1 MRSLPDGHSW
11 VWNKSERWIWEQVNM
26 FSFLSHKSHRF
37 KWAFTITFLP
47 ASINFP
53 ILIFC
58 SRTTGPNW
66 TELGCDTPWM
76 VLFQKCVHWSCPTSK
91 MAAMA
96 SDWLKNL
103 KSLKS
108 FFYRTTGFHESKFGS
123 LVQILLG
130 QFPIKILSVDPI
142 NYSWPPWLIM
152 QFFFQPDLK
161 FLTSNFIKIVI
172 LSYLTFIIPELCPL
186 IMCKMTFFSWN

>member
-1 MRSLPDGHSW
+1 MCQLCYHLICQSNLPQQPPLLSSHQLTRAKGWSKLVPSFIVLSL
-11 VWNKSERWIWEQVNM
+11 
-26 FSFLSHKSHRF
+26 LSIH
-37 KWAFTITFLP
+37 
-47 ASINFP
+47 
-53 ILIFC
+53 ILIFS

-66 TELGCDTPWM
+66 TEFGCDTPWM

-91 MAAMA
+91 IAAMA
-96 SDWLKNL
+96 SDWL

-130 QFPIKILSVDPI
+130 QFPINILSVDPI

-172 LSYLTFIIPELCPL
+172 LSYLTFILP
-186 IMCKMTFFSWN
+186 

>member
-1 MRSLPDGHSW
+1 
-11 VWNKSERWIWEQVNM
+11 
-26 FSFLSHKSHRF
+26 
-37 KWAFTITFLP
+37 
-47 ASINFP
+47 
-53 ILIFC
+53 
-58 SRTTGPNW
+58 
-66 TELGCDTPWM
+66 
-76 VLFQKCVHWSCPTSK
+76 
-91 MAAMA
+91 
-96 SDWLKNL
+96 
-103 KSLKS
+103 
-108 FFYRTTGFHESKFGS
+108 

-172 LSYLTFIIPELCPL
+172 LSSLTFIIPELCPL

>member
-1 MRSLPDGHSW
+1 MATGEHVFIFISLELQPTGS
-11 VWNKSERWIWEQVNM
+11 SE
-26 FSFLSHKSHRF
+26 L
-37 KWAFTITFLP
+37 LP
-47 ASINFP
+47 TLFIQHP
-53 ILIFC
+53 LTVHILIF
-58 SRTTGPNW
+58 SSKTT
-66 TELGCDTPWM
+66 EFGCDLPWM
-76 VLFQKCVHWSCPTSK
+76 ILFQKCVHWSCPTSK

-142 NYSWPPWLIM
+142 NYSWPPWLFM
-152 QFFFQPDLK
+152 QFFFSL
-161 FLTSNFIKIVI
+161 I
-172 LSYLTFIIPELCPL
+172 LSFWHPILLKLWFWVIWLLSFQSYAP
-186 IMCKMTFFSWN
+186 